1 MADIFTAK
9 FANFVELSILALFL
23 GMCNK
28 PLFLACVIIQK
39 QPIVV
44 NGWAVRELTLLRANV
59 GKHGMHIICTQH
71 FHNCSQTHN
80 SLARPTPL
88 NDSRSNKSHTLATTH
103 PIYASLRHQTPNY
116 CNKDTIQSL
125 STYASLHIRDQLIET
140 KPPFNHCQRTHHST
154 SEKTK
159 ATKPPINHC
168 QQSVTINTTGAKSL
182 LRPEQG
188 CVRWRPVEG
197 ETSYS

>member
-28 PLFLACVIIQK
+28 PLFLACVISHFFLACVIIQK

-116 CNKDTIQSL
+116 CNKAAIQSL
-125 STYASLHIRDQLIET
+125 STYASLRH
-140 KPPFNHCQRTHHST
+140 QRPT
-154 SEKTK
+154 
-159 ATKPPINHC
+159 
-168 QQSVTINTTGAKSL
+168 
-182 LRPEQG
+182 
-188 CVRWRPVEG
+188 
-197 ETSYS
+197 Y

>member
-1 MADIFTAK
+1 
-9 FANFVELSILALFL
+9 
-23 GMCNK
+23 MCNK

-125 STYASLHIRDQLIET
+125 STYASLHIRDQLIAT

-154 SEKTK
+154 SETNLLKQSRHSITVNVRITPHQRK
-159 ATKPPINHC
+159 RK
-168 QQSVTINTTGAKSL
+168 QQSHQSITVSRVSQSTQQEPSL
-182 LRPEQG
+182 CWDQNKAVWDG
-188 CVRWRPVEG
+188 VQ
-197 ETSYS
+197 

>member
-1 MADIFTAK
+1 MHTALSQLLPNTQLTSK
-9 FANFVELSILALFL
+9 ANTTQRLQIKQEPHFGHHTSYIRITPPPDTKLLQQRHHSIT
-23 GMCNK
+23 
-28 PLFLACVIIQK
+28 
-39 QPIVV
+39 V
-44 NGWAVRELTLLRANV
+44 NVRITP
-59 GKHGMHIICTQH
+59 HQ
-71 FHNCSQTHN
+71 
-80 SLARPTPL
+80 RPT
-88 NDSRSNKSHTLATTH
+88 
-103 PIYASLRHQTPNY
+103 Y
-116 CNKDTIQSL
+116 CNKAAIQSL

>member
-1 MADIFTAK
+1 M
-9 FANFVELSILALFL
+9 S
-23 GMCNK
+23 NK
-28 PLFLACVIIQK
+28 PLFLPCVIIQK

-103 PIYASLRHQTPNY
+103 PIYASLRHKTPNY
-116 CNKDTIQSL
+116 CNKAAIQSL
-125 STYASLHIRDQLIET
+125 STYASLHIRDQLI
-140 KPPFNHCQRTHHST
+140 
-154 SEKTK
+154 